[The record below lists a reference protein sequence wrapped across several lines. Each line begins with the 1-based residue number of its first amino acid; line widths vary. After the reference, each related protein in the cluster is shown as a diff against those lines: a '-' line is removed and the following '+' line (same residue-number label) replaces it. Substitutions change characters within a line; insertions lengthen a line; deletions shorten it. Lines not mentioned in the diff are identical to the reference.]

1 MASRSIWVHGQL
13 QFRTVEHRSEHPQA
27 SSVAISQYSSNMST
41 KLFVGNLSYSVTEN
55 DLEDLFAQHGSVREV
70 NLILDRATNRSRG
83 FGFVTMDDRQSA
95 DAAVEALNGT
105 EWEGR
110 TLTVNEARPRES
122 GGGGGGGGGGG
133 RDSRSNKSSRRF

>member
-1 MASRSIWVHGQL
+1 
-13 QFRTVEHRSEHPQA
+13 
-27 SSVAISQYSSNMST
+27 MST

-122 GGGGGGGGGGG
+122 GGGGGGGG
-133 RDSRSNKSSRRF
+133 RDSRPNNKSSRRF